1 MALQLSPEDYMD
13 DDDVSYFLSQLSPN
27 KTSISYFS
35 SRSTPEPSQ
44 PRRTPPRSHRV
55 TIRSYS
61 YHNINIRAG
70 ANVELDD
77 GIHFMRVVEVIQD
90 TDNGEVS
97 IRGWLFK
104 RAAFMDGLVERKL
117 NEVCWIL
124 DVEEN
129 DPRDPKEQGIR
140 EIPVAR
146 VIRRRTMEL
155 TNLPFPD
162 LSFRDKP
169 SGDSMDVIKRRGVLV
184 CRWKYITSYPTAD
197 AKMRE
202 SYSEKALFRLNEE
215 ESDKPNMG
223 DDTIRRMW
231 RGPTIKGG
239 TSFGVKPEESAH
251 LKHEHFE
258 EKRAQ
263 LLIQQSSRK
272 RSTSP
277 SEESQ
282 VSYYID
288 ISTDDDD
295 EIQELRYLPT
305 ARVTDLQ
312 WIERRCSQGSPR
324 KRRFRS
330 LEPPERQIRSSISS
344 DRDFDNRRPSL
355 APLAQSPHF
364 VDLSLEDEIK
374 GTRSNG
380 ISGSPPKKLCTSAY
394 KEDVPLRRPLPLEIQ
409 PISPEDSDTQP
420 GRRISFVSLDL
431 DDDKPLIGTRR
442 CSIVSINDDSD
453 ATSRRKHSIISINDN
468 EPTSCMATP
477 KTTPFGNTV
486 NETPLEVDNLEA
498 TTGVSGGTQ
507 RYTFAD
513 AFCGAGGTSRGASMA
528 GLRVQWGS
536 DHNEHA
542 CLSWSQNFPFANI
555 LQRDIFEVITRQSGL
570 SRVDILHLSPPCQ
583 FFSPAHTTAGQND
596 EANTAASFAIAG
608 MLQCAKPRI
617 VTLEN
622 TSGLLRQHEVWLHAV
637 INQFTSL
644 GFSIRWKLL
653 CFQDYGLGQRR
664 ERLIIIASW

>member
-1 MALQLSPEDYMD
+1 MVLQLSPEDYMD
-13 DDDVSYFLSQLSPN
+13 DDDVPYYLSQLSP
-27 KTSISYFS
+27 KKPSVSSFS

-44 PRRTPPRSHRV
+44 RRHTPPRSHRV
-55 TIRSYS
+55 TIQSYS
-61 YHNINIRAG
+61 YRKINIRAK
-70 ANVELDD
+70 ATVELDD
-77 GIHFMRVVEVIQD
+77 GIHFMRVVELIQN

-97 IRGWLFK
+97 IRGWIFR
-104 RAAFMDGLVERKL
+104 RAAFMYGLLEKKL

-129 DPRDPKEQGIR
+129 DPRDPKEQGIQ

-146 VIRRRTMEL
+146 VIKRRTMRL
-155 TNLPFPD
+155 TNLPFPM
-162 LSFRDKP
+162 LSFRDEP
-169 SGDSMDVIKRRGVLV
+169 SGDSMDVIKNHGIIV
-184 CRWKYITSYPTAD
+184 CRWKYITSYPAAD
-197 AKMRE
+197 AKMRG
-202 SYSEKALFRLNEE
+202 SYSEKALLRLNEK
-215 ESDKPNMG
+215 ESDKRNLG
-223 DDTIRRMW
+223 DDAIRRMW

-239 TSFGVKPEESAH
+239 TSFGIRPEESAH
-251 LKHEHFE
+251 LKHEHSE
-258 EKRAQ
+258 EERARSLVQQ
-263 LLIQQSSRK
+263 LSQKPSA
-272 RSTSP
+272 SP
-277 SEESQ
+277 SKGSP
-282 VSYYID
+282 VSYYVD

-305 ARVTDLQ
+305 TRVTDFQ

-324 KRRFRS
+324 RRRSRS
-330 LEPPERQIRSSISS
+330 LEPPERQIRSNISP
-344 DRDFDNRRPSL
+344 DRNFDKRHLSL
-355 APLAQSPHF
+355 APSARSPHF

-374 GTRSNG
+374 GARSNS
-380 ISGSPPKKLCTSAY
+380 ISGSPPKKLRTSAY
-394 KEDVPLRRPLPLEIQ
+394 KEDVPLRRRLPLDMQ
-409 PISPEDSDTQP
+409 PVSLEDSETQV
-420 GRRISFVSLDL
+420 GRRMSFVSHDV
-431 DDDKPLIGTRR
+431 DDGKPLIGTHRP
-442 CSIVSINDDSD
+442 STVSIDDDSD
-453 ATSRRKHSIISINDN
+453 AMSQRKHSIISINDD
-468 EPTSCMATP
+468 EPTGCVATP
-477 KTTPFGNTV
+477 KTIPPRDIV
-486 NETPLEVDNLEA
+486 VESPPEIDNLEV
-498 TTGVSGGTQ
+498 TTGVSGVGQ

-513 AFCGAGGTSRGASMA
+513 AFCGAGGTSRGACMA
-528 GLRVQWGS
+528 GLRVQWGL

-596 EANTAASFAIAG
+596 EANTAASFAVAG
-608 MLQCAKPRI
+608 MLQFAKPRI

-622 TSGLLRQHEVWLHAV
+622 TSGLLRQHQVWLYAV